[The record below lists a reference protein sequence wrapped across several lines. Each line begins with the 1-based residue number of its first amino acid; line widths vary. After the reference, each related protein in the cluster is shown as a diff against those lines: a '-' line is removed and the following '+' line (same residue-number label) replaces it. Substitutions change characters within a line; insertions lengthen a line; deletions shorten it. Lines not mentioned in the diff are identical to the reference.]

1 LDVHNN
7 ILGNTI
13 KRMNVKTKRL
23 ALGGLNLVVGLLV
36 GLLAIFMGLL
46 SALPI
51 GISGVNA
58 SGLPVTLSFQFTSLV
73 FAATIVGFAAAFI
86 VATVGWLTG
95 RISDRRLA
103 QASFIGIVLAALS
116 VLTLTSWT
124 WNPAVLLVSALI
136 AGLLAVPLILN
147 VWVVQR
153 ASRREEDSVIGDV
166 SISNRPQ

>member
-1 LDVHNN
+1 VNVRTN
-7 ILGNTI
+7 RITLG
-13 KRMNVKTKRL
+13 
-23 ALGGLNLVVGLLV
+23 ALNLVVGLLV
-36 GLLAIFMGLL
+36 GLLAIVMGLL

-51 GISGVNA
+51 GISGLNA

-73 FAATIVGFAAAFI
+73 FAATIVGFAVAFV

-103 QASFIGIVLAALS
+103 QASLIGIVLAALS
-116 VLTLTSWT
+116 VVILTFWA
-124 WNPAVLLVSALI
+124 WDPAVLLVSVLVAGMFALI

-147 VWVVQR
+147 VWVVRR
-153 ASRREEDSVIGDV
+153 ASRREEEPVIGDDI